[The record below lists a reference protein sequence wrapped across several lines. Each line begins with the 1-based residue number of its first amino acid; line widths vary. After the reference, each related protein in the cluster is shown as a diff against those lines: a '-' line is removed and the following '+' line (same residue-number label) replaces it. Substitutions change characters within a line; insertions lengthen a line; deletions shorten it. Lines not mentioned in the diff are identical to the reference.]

1 MKMAIKIWLI
11 ATMFLCTCVFFP
23 AISQAHTKAYN
34 ISIVKWAAKRVG
46 IEPSVA
52 LAFAA
57 KESKF
62 VDSAYNPNPKG
73 KGSWEI
79 RESHGLM
86 QLTFALAKK
95 FGAKTLAD
103 LYVPWKNA
111 LYGCRFIKYLTIKFS
126 EYSLYTI
133 VSIYNLGESRWA
145 SGKTATR
152 YVDDWKKFYDMFS
165 ASPYGSHPVGE
176 LLYKEATP

>member
-111 LYGCRFIKYLTIKFS
+111 LYGCRFIKHLIIKFS

>member
-1 MKMAIKIWLI
+1 MKTAMKIWLI

-111 LYGCRFIKYLTIKFS
+111 LYGCRFIKHLLLEFKS
-126 EYSLYTI
+126 YTLFT
-133 VSIYNLGESRWA
+133 VAQIYNLG
-145 SGKTATR
+145 ATR
-152 YVDDWKKFYDMFS
+152 WGKGGTAIRYATDWMKFYDMFS
-165 ASPYGSHPVGE
+165 QSPDGSHPVGG
-176 LLYKEATP
+176 LLHKGSTP